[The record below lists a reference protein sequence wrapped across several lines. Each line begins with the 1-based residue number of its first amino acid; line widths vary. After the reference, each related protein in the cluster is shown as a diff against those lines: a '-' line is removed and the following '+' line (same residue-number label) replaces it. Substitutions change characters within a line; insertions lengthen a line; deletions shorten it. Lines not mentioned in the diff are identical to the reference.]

1 MSETQST
8 QNLVPRIRF
17 KGFADAWEQC
27 KLGNVV
33 NRVTRKNKKL
43 ESSLPLT
50 ISAQY
55 GLIDQR
61 IFFNKTVASKDIS
74 GYFLV
79 MNGEFAY
86 NKSYSKN
93 YPLGTIKRLDNYDMG
108 VLSTLYIVFK
118 PEHVDSDFLA
128 AYYESTTWHREV
140 SAVATE
146 GARNHGLLNISPNDF
161 FNTNIT
167 LPTLEKEQQKVGAI
181 IKLIDALIASNQRKG
196 EILRAFKKVILNKM
210 FVSKGATTPEIR
222 FAGFDYKWKRR
233 KYKDISDRLE
243 YGLNASA
250 KKYDGIHK
258 YLRITDI
265 DDTSRKFLAA
275 HLTSPD
281 ISFDNDNNDKYQ
293 LKAGDLLLAR
303 TGTST
308 GKSYLYNP
316 NDGVVYFAGFLIR
329 MSLTANV
336 SPSFIYQTTLT
347 TSFKNFINV
356 FSQRSGQPGI
366 NANEY
371 GNYAIHVPYIK
382 EQQKIGK
389 LFNNINELITTN
401 QRKVEILKDLKKS
414 LLQTMLI

>member
-17 KGFADAWEQC
+17 KGFTDAWEQC

-196 EILRAFKKVILNKM
+196 EILRNLKKSLLQKM
-210 FVSKGATTPEIR
+210 FVSKG
-222 FAGFDYKWKRR
+222 
-233 KYKDISDRLE
+233 
-243 YGLNASA
+243 
-250 KKYDGIHK
+250 H
-258 YLRITDI
+258 
-265 DDTSRKFLAA
+265 
-275 HLTSPD
+275 
-281 ISFDNDNNDKYQ
+281 Q
-293 LKAGDLLLAR
+293 
-303 TGTST
+303 
-308 GKSYLYNP
+308 
-316 NDGVVYFAGFLIR
+316 
-329 MSLTANV
+329 
-336 SPSFIYQTTLT
+336 
-347 TSFKNFINV
+347 
-356 FSQRSGQPGI
+356 QPGI
-366 NANEY
+366 RFSGYTDAWEQRKLKEIVTIMGGGTPKSDRSEFWDGKMVWFTPTEIGKKKYMTDSIRKITEDGLKHSSAKLLPKGTILFTSRASIGDVAITKTLSTTNQGFQSWIPED
-371 GNYAIHVPYIK
+371 GNSEFFYYLAQNIK
-382 EQQKIGK
+382 PIALRLSSGSTFREISSSNIKNISVNIPSSKIEEEKIGK
-389 LFNNINELITTN
+389 FLGVLDSTIASN
-401 QRKVEILKDLKKS
+401 QRKGEILQNLKKA
-414 LLQTMLI
+414 LLQKMFV